1 MLIWWAPVAAL
12 LMARHGFATWR
23 KFRHAPL
30 IAPPPVRTGK
40 WSFVTAGLIWIC
52 FMLSPFG
59 IAVIHGKHTPISK
72 SLSAFT
78 PVFAAE
84 YLNEHPPVGQVF
96 NTYEW
101 GDYLQWA
108 GPKGMQLFVN
118 SHAHLIPRDVW
129 MAYMQV
135 IEQRSGWEETLDR
148 YGINTIIVDMANRE
162 PLIKKLKEDDRWQ
175 FPPEER
181 DGQVIFIR
189 KKPILSGVAK
199 AEPKKPADAEP
210 AESKSESH

>member
-1 MLIWWAPVAAL
+1 LIAT
-12 LMARHGFATWR
+12 HGFAAWR

-30 IAPPPVRTGK
+30 VSGSPVRAGK
-40 WSFVTAGLIWIC
+40 WSFVTAGLVWIC
-52 FMLSPFG
+52 FMASPFG
-59 IAVIHGKHTPISK
+59 IAVIHGKHAAVSR
-72 SLSAFT
+72 SLSPFT

-129 MAYMQV
+129 QSYMQI
-135 IEQRSGWEETLDR
+135 IEQRSGWEETLDK
-148 YGINTIIVDMANRE
+148 YGINTIVVDLANRE
-162 PLIKKLKEDDRWQ
+162 SLVKRLKEDEKWQ

-181 DGQVIFIR
+181 DGQVIFTR
-189 KKPILSGVAK
+189 KKPILSGTAK
-199 AEPKKPADAEP
+199 AAPKKSPDAQQAD
-210 AESKSESH
+210 SKTDSH